1 MAKDA
6 YTPSRGASLITIQSS
21 IIDDLKTHPVLFP
34 NTKVIMFTTCSNEA
48 EKSHKE
54 TQTHLSFGPHQL
66 LWQEGAA
73 LSGPSEA
80 ASSLQS
86 QEESSLSFN
95 LSAEPCTQQTAKADC
110 ILFSLK
116 HTNTHSRNTT
126 PPGLHMFVF
135 PSQKLATSP
144 PPCLHVFKGRSSPPE
159 SSLSYASHA
168 VNTPLQ

>member
-6 YTPSRGASLITIQSS
+6 STPSRGASLITIQSS
-21 IIDDLKTHPVLFP
+21 IFNDLKTHQVLIP
-34 NTKVIMFTTCSNEA
+34 NTKVIMFAICSNEA
-48 EKSHKE
+48 EKSRKE
-54 TQTHLSFGPHQL
+54 TQTHLSSGPHQL
-66 LWQEGAA
+66 LWQEAA

-116 HTNTHSRNTT
+116 HTNTHSRVNNRNSPTT
-126 PPGLHMFVF
+126 SSSWPTYVCLPLTETGDKLSAVF
-135 PSQKLATSP
+135 A
-144 PPCLHVFKGRSSPPE
+144 CF
-159 SSLSYASHA
+159 
-168 VNTPLQ
+168 